1 MYTLD
6 RVLLGTRIRKRREE
20 LLISKK
26 DLAEMLEI
34 PPKFL
39 DDVESGARGVSLNK
53 LMLLSQILNVSTD
66 FLLFGNEQ
74 IVSDQV
80 FSHIIEN
87 CPNNKRKALA
97 SILQKI
103 IESYID

>member
-34 PPKFL
+34 TPKFL

-66 FLLFGNEQ
+66 FLLLGM
-74 IVSDQV
+74 
-80 FSHIIEN
+80 
-87 CPNNKRKALA
+87 NKLYRIKFFLI
-97 SILQKI
+97 S
-103 IESYID
+103 